1 MIQAIKRTFGDKA
14 FLKAALALI
23 IPISMQSLLMS
34 GVNFLD
40 NIMIGRLGEASIA
53 AVSLANQYYFVL
65 NLVLFGVC
73 SGAGIFISQFWGK
86 GDVLSIRK
94 VLIINI
100 IGGGTA
106 ALLFM
111 IPGIFVPEL
120 IMKVFTTD
128 AEVIKL
134 GVSYLTFIV
143 ISYIPTSVSM
153 ALQIGLKSVGRTKI
167 PLLMSFIAL
176 CMNGVFNYIFIFGK
190 FGVPA
195 MGVVGAAIATT
206 ITRILEMVITFVFLA
221 AYSSDLLMR
230 IHDFKGITVDFLRR
244 FSLTS
249 MPVVLNE
256 FLWGLG
262 TCLYSFVYGRMGTD
276 TVAAVSIATT
286 IENLMSIFMFGMGN
300 AGVVMIGNKIGEGD
314 IETGKDY
321 SSRFSV
327 MSWTLG
333 ILMCIAI
340 ISVSPLVLNLFKVQ
354 RTVRNT
360 AFFVLADIAFIS
372 ILRSY
377 VHTNFIGSLRSG
389 GDTRFCLIVDLIGV
403 WGISL
408 PLLIIFGLILK
419 VPIEYTYITLGVE
432 QIIKAIFISR
442 RLKSGKWIR
451 NLVKDM

>member
-1 MIQAIKRTFGDKA
+1 MINSIKRTFGDKT
-14 FLKAALALI
+14 FLKTAMALI
-23 IPISMQSLLMS
+23 IPISLQSLLMS

-86 GDVLSIRK
+86 GDIPNIRK
-94 VLIINI
+94 VFIINVLA
-100 IGGGTA
+100 GGVV

-111 IPGIFVPEL
+111 LIGVFAPDL

-134 GVSYLTFIV
+134 GISYITIIV

-176 CMNGVFNYIFIFGK
+176 CMNGVLNYILIFGK
-190 FGVPA
+190 LGAPA
-195 MGVVGAAIATT
+195 MGITGAAIATS
-206 ITRILEMVITFVFLA
+206 ITRIIEMILTFILLSV
-221 AYSSDLLMR
+221 YSPDLR
-230 IHDFKGITVDFLRR
+230 IRINDFMGFTSDFLKH
-244 FSLTS
+244 FSNVCT
-249 MPVVLNE
+249 PVVVNE
-256 FLWGLG
+256 FFWGLG

-276 TVAAVSIATT
+276 TVAAVSISTT
-286 IENLMSIFMFGMGN
+286 IENLMSIFMFGMAN
-300 AGVVMIGNKIGEGD
+300 AGVVMIGTKIGEGD

-321 SSRFSV
+321 STRFSV
-327 MSWTLG
+327 MSIVLG
-333 ILMCIAI
+333 ALMCVSI
-340 ISVSPLVLNLFKVQ
+340 ICVAPVILNLFKVELS
-354 RTVRNT
+354 VRNT
-360 AFFVLADIAFIS
+360 AFWVLADIAFIS

-377 VHTNFIGSLRSG
+377 VHTGFIGSLRSG
-389 GDTRFCLIVDLIGV
+389 GDTRFCLIIDLAGV

-419 VPIEYTYITLGVE
+419 VPIEFTYMTLAVE
-432 QIIKAIFISR
+432 QIIKTVLISK
-442 RLKSGKWIR
+442 RLKSGKWIK